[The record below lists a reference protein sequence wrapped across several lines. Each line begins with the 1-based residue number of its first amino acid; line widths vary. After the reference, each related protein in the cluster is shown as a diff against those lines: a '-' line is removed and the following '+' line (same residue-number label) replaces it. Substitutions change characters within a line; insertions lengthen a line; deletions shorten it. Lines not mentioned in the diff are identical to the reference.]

1 MADVVVVVNKSARG
15 EMRVTPGD
23 TLSPH
28 TTDTSATSD
37 AEEAKELEALSASRD
52 ADHDIVTRATEQSK
66 RLPQPLPQPPP
77 PQPQPQ
83 PKAQL
88 KPQPE
93 PKSRPKSTPT
103 PKLKSKAKPKPPP
116 KLKLKPNPL
125 LSRRLCAVSVASM
138 TTPLRLFFLVDSKT
152 LVGCAGLPS
161 STSSVFLSGLVA
173 SYLCH
178 FMLTCAHSGDS

>member
-1 MADVVVVVNKSARG
+1 MVESIAAGEKGVGVEVSLADVVVVVNKSARG

-28 TTDTSATSD
+28 ATDTSATSD
-37 AEEAKELEALSASRD
+37 AEEAKELEAVSASRD

-66 RLPQPLPQPPP
+66 PLPQPLPQPPP

-125 LSRRLCAVSVASM
+125 LSRRLCTVSGIAM
-138 TTPLRLFFLVDSKT
+138 TTPLRCFFWLTQRHWWGAPAS
-152 LVGCAGLPS
+152 LLAPHQCS
-161 STSSVFLSGLVA
+161 SR
-173 SYLCH
+173 
-178 FMLTCAHSGDS
+178 D